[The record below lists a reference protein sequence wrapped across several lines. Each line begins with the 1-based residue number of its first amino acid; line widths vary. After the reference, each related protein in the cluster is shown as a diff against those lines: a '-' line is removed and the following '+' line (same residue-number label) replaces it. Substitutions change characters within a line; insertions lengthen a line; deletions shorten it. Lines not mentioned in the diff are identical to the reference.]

1 MIHSDLP
8 NTPETLINVIFP
20 IIFSG
25 TIENDSAILTPK
37 NCDCDVINSIA
48 IRKFPEESPILHL
61 YRADT
66 VKNADGTDNLNNNL
80 YPTEFLNSINVNGLP
95 LHKLELNVRAL
106 VMLLR
111 NIDVNSGLCNGTTMK
126 VISITT
132 KILKVQIT
140 NGSHIGDYALIPRIE
155 LSPSD
160 SLFPFKLL
168 RRQFPI
174 KLCFAMTTNKAQ
186 GQSINNLGVY
196 LPQPVKQ
203 KL

>member
-1 MIHSDLP
+1 
-8 NTPETLINVIFP
+8 
-20 IIFSG
+20 
-25 TIENDSAILTPK
+25 
-37 NCDCDVINSIA
+37 
-48 IRKFPEESPILHL
+48 
-61 YRADT
+61 
-66 VKNADGTDNLNNNL
+66 
-80 YPTEFLNSINVNGLP
+80 
-95 LHKLELNVRAL
+95 
-106 VMLLR
+106 MLLR

-132 KILKVQIT
+132 KIT
-140 NGSHIGDYALIPRIE
+140 NESHIGDYALIPRIE

-160 SLFPFKLL
+160 SLLPFKLS